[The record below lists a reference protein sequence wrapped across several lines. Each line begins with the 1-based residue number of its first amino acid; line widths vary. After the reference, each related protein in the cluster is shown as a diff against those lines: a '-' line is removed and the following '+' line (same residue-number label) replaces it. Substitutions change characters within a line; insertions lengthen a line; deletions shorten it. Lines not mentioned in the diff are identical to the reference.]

1 MDRVERKKQME
12 QTIPLEEQVKKEELN
27 FVFHEE
33 F

>member
-12 QTIPLEEQVKKEELN
+12 QTIPLEEQVKKEGLN
-27 FVFHEE
+27 FEE